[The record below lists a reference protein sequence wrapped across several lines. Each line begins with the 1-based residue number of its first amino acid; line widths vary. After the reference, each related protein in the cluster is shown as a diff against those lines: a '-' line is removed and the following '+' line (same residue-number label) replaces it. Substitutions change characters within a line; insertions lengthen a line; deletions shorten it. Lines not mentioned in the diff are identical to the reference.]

1 MRVLVIGSGAR
12 EHALCWALRRSPLL
26 TKLFCAPGNAG
37 TGQIAENV
45 PLNPMDSMACAS
57 WAKDNHIDFT
67 IVGPDD
73 PLAHGLVDAFL
84 ARGRKIFGPTQAAAR
99 IESSKVWAKQLMEE
113 HGIPT
118 AHAERFT
125 DRVSA
130 EATIARREAEGS
142 FPAVIKA
149 DGLAAGKGVVV
160 AADSATARRAL
171 DEFMVQRKLGQ
182 AGDQVL
188 IEDYLEGWELSQFA
202 LCDGKH
208 WYPLAPACDY
218 KRALDDDQGPNTG
231 GMGAYSPPGAAAS
244 ELLVD
249 IEERIIGPTLS
260 ALEDAGTPFRGLLYA
275 GLMITEK
282 GPYVIEF
289 NARFGDPE
297 TQVVLPRLHGDLLAL
312 CMAAAEGELPRLPA
326 PEWSSGAT
334 CGVVLASA
342 GYPGAYETGKPI
354 SGLAAVDEDVLVF
367 HAGTRLSYPSGELVT
382 SGGRVLTIV
391 AQGASVAEARR
402 RVYDNVVRVQF
413 AGVRWRTDIAARE
426 VVRGTGA
433 GDDVSLD

>member
-1 MRVLVIGSGAR
+1 M
-12 EHALCWALRRSPLL
+12 L

-45 PLNPMDSMACAS
+45 SLNPMDSLACAS
-57 WAKDNHIDFT
+57 WAKDNRIDFT

-84 ARGRKIFGPTQAAAR
+84 ASGRKIFGPTQAAAR

-118 AHAERFT
+118 AHAERFG

-130 EATIARREAEGS
+130 EKTIARREAEGS

-160 AADSATARRAL
+160 AADPAAARHAL

-231 GMGAYSPPGAAAS
+231 GMGAYSPPGAAKG

-297 TQVVLPRLHGDLLAL
+297 TQVVLPRLRGDLLAL

-342 GYPGAYETGKPI
+342 GYPGAFETGKPI
-354 SGLAAVDEDVLVF
+354 SGLTEVDEDILVF
-367 HAGTRLSYPSGELVT
+367 HAGTRLSGPDGDLVT
-382 SGGRVLTIV
+382 SGGRVLTLV
-391 AQGASVAEARR
+391 AEGASLAEARR
-402 RVYDNVVRVQF
+402 RVYDNIVRIQF
-413 AGVRWRTDIAARE
+413 AGARWRTDIAARE
-426 VVRGTGA
+426 VAPGTEP
-433 GDDVSLD
+433 GDDANPD

>member
-12 EHALCWALRRSPLL
+12 EHALCWALHQSPLL
-26 TKLFCAPGNAG
+26 SKLFCAPGNAG

-45 PLNPMDSMACAS
+45 SLNPMDSMACAS
-57 WAKDNHIDFT
+57 WAEDNHIDFT

-84 ARGRKIFGPTQAAAR
+84 ASGLKIFGPTQAAAR
-99 IESSKVWAKQLMEE
+99 IESSKVWAKQLMEK

-118 AHAERFT
+118 AHAERFS

-130 EATIARREAEGS
+130 EATIARREAEGN

-160 AADSATARRAL
+160 ATDPAAARRAL

-218 KRALDDDQGPNTG
+218 KRALDEDQGPNTG
-231 GMGAYSPPGAAAS
+231 GMGAYSPPGAAQG
-244 ELLVD
+244 ELLGD

-282 GPYVIEF
+282 GPYVVEF

-326 PEWSSGAT
+326 PGWSSGAT

-342 GYPGAYETGKPI
+342 GYPGAFETGKPI
-354 SGLAAVDEDVLVF
+354 SGLAAVDADIMVF

-382 SGGRVLTIV
+382 SGGRVLTVV
-391 AQGASVAEARR
+391 AEGADLAEARR
-402 RVYDNVVRVQF
+402 RVYDNIVRIQF
-413 AGVRWRTDIAARE
+413 AGARWRTDIAARE
-426 VVRGTGA
+426 VVRNTGA
-433 GDDVSLD
+433 G

>member
-12 EHALCWALRRSPLL
+12 EHALCWAVHRSPLL

-45 PLNPMDSMACAS
+45 SLNPMDSMACAS
-57 WAKDNHIDFT
+57 WAGDKHIDLT

-84 ARGRKIFGPTQAAAR
+84 AAGQKIFGPTRAAAR
-99 IESSKVWAKQLMEE
+99 IESSKAWAKQLMEE

-118 AHAERFT
+118 AHAERFS
-125 DRVSA
+125 DRASA
-130 EATIARREAEGS
+130 EAAIVRHEAEGS

-160 AADSATARRAL
+160 AADPATARRAL
-171 DEFMVQRKLGQ
+171 DEFMVQRRLGQ

-202 LCDGKH
+202 LCDGRH

-218 KRALDDDQGPNTG
+218 KRALDEDQGPNTG
-231 GMGAYSPPGAAAS
+231 GMGAYSPPGAASA
-244 ELLVD
+244 ELLGE

-275 GLMITEK
+275 GLMITDR
-282 GPYVIEF
+282 GPHVVEF

-312 CMAAAEGELPRLPA
+312 CMAAADGQLGKLPA

-354 SGLAAVDEDVLVF
+354 TGLSAVDDDILVF
-367 HAGTRLSYPSGELVT
+367 HAGTRLSYPRGELVT
-382 SGGRVLTIV
+382 SGGRVLTVV
-391 AQGASVAEARR
+391 AEGADLAEARQH
-402 RVYDNVVRVQF
+402 VYENVARIQF
-413 AGVRWRTDIAARE
+413 AGARWRTDIAARE
-426 VVRGTGA
+426 LAQSSGA
-433 GDDVSLD
+433 G